1 MRFRFPTGTLAA
13 CLILLSGIWFYT
25 AFGQTDKP
33 SIEKMAR
40 AVDEIFAEWTAPGS
54 PGAAVILTNEGK
66 VVLKRC
72 YGLADIEHGVP
83 ITPATRFELASVSK
97 SFTAFAV
104 LLLEQ
109 SGKLSMGD
117 DIRKYLPELPDY
129 GSPIT
134 IGSLVHHT
142 SGISDY
148 VHILPYTG
156 RTARSGFAMHDLL
169 RLVAKQRLLEFTP
182 GAKWSYSNTNYALL
196 AEIVARVTNKR
207 FGDWMRQNVFEPLEM
222 RDSSFPVKGTA
233 VLPRRANAYHRGA
246 GGTYTRSLVE
256 NFEIP
261 GPAHAFST
269 VDDMARWMENLR
281 TGKVGGFGL
290 IAKMQEGAA
299 LATGEQTSYGAGV
312 LMGEYRGLRT
322 MGHSGQ
328 TGAFK
333 TEFMYCP
340 EVEVGAVVLS
350 NAGWMQADQTARR
363 VLDVYLADRLKPLPV
378 ADAETSGDA
387 GAASSFHLDPAEYE
401 RFIGGYRLDADPS
414 VLVAVAREGDWLVGA
429 MIGEGMDFFYPV
441 GPSEFENRN
450 HNCRLAF
457 IDDENAMGAVRSVR
471 ITLRGEEMRA
481 TRVEIPADAAWVD
494 ECVGVYY
501 SDELDAAWEI
511 VRTTAGP
518 ALRLAGSDS
527 RALQPADTDVLAGGI
542 GIVKLLRDRNG
553 YLIGLD
559 FEEPEDLGARQ
570 IRFTI
575 CGRFF

>member
-1 MRFRFPTGTLAA
+1 MRSSFSMSTLAA
-13 CLILLSGIWFYT
+13 CLILLYGFWCGQAS
-25 AFGQTDKP
+25 GQTDKP
-33 SIEKMAR
+33 SNESITR
-40 AVDEIFAEWTAPGS
+40 TVDGIFSEWTAHDS
-54 PGAAVILTNEGK
+54 PGAAVILTDRGK

-72 YGLADIEHGVP
+72 YGLANIEHGVP

-97 SFTAFAV
+97 PFTAFAV

-109 SGKLSMGD
+109 SGQLSLGD

-134 IGSLVHHT
+134 IGNLIHHT

-148 VHILPYTG
+148 VRILPFTG
-156 RTARSGFAMHDLL
+156 RTARSGFGMHDLL

-196 AEIVARVTNKR
+196 AEIVARVTGKP
-207 FGDWMRQNVFEPLEM
+207 FGEWMRENVFDPLEM
-222 RDSSFPVKGTA
+222 HETSFPVKGTF

-246 GGTYTRSLVE
+246 DGIFTRSLVE

-269 VDDMARWMENLR
+269 IEDLAKWMENLR

-290 IAKMQEGAA
+290 IAKMQEGVA
-299 LATGEQTSYGAGV
+299 LTTGEQSSYGAGV
-312 LMGEYRGLRT
+312 LMGEYRGLQT

-340 EVEVGAVVLS
+340 EVGVGVVVLS

-363 VLDVYLADRLKPLPV
+363 VLDAYLADQLNPLPDSS
-378 ADAETSGDA
+378 ATSG
-387 GAASSFHLDPAEYE
+387 GARQALSFDLDPAEYE
-401 RFIGGYRLDADPS
+401 RFLGGYRLDADSS
-414 VLVAVAREGDWLVGA
+414 VLVAVSREGDWLVGA
-429 MIGEGMDFFYPV
+429 LVGEGQDFFYPV
-441 GPSEFENRN
+441 GPSEFENR
-450 HNCRLAF
+450 HQNCRLEF
-457 IDDENAMGAVRSVR
+457 IDDENARSTVRSVT
-471 ITLRGEEMRA
+471 ITLRGIEMRA
-481 TRVEIPADAAWVD
+481 TRVEIPADPAWVAG
-494 ECVGVYY
+494 CVGVYY

-511 VRTTAGP
+511 IRAPAGL

-527 RALQPADTDVLAGGI
+527 RTLQPVDTDILAGGV
-542 GIVKLLRDRNG
+542 GILRLLRDRNG

-559 FEEPEDLGARQ
+559 FGEPEHLGARQ
-570 IRFTI
+570 IRFTR
-575 CGRFF
+575 CDRSF